1 MSRKLYKKLKKLD
14 LKKLENTLNND
25 AAAAPRSFGDGLG
38 LKQFQDYLQLEKK
51 YSPHTIVAY
60 INDLIF
66 FQEFIKINF
75 DQTNLLEVNYSLI
88 RSWIVTLVD
97 NNISNSSVN
106 RKLQSLKAFYKF
118 LLKTK
123 QIEINPLLKHKALK
137 TPKILQIPFSEKELD
152 NVLNN
157 VRFPDG
163 FDGIRDK
170 LIIDLF
176 YTTGIRRTE
185 LINLKISNISL
196 SSQTIKVLGKRNKER
211 IIPISPII
219 IQNIKNYIAER
230 TRLEHITDSDY
241 FFLMLKGI
249 KLNDSFVYRLI
260 NNYFGNVSEKVKKS
274 PHILRHTFATHLL
287 NNGADL
293 NSVKELL
300 GHSSLASTQIYTHSS
315 LSELKKVYENA
326 HPRNIK

>member
-1 MSRKLYKKLKKLD
+1 MKNN
-14 LKKLENTLNND
+14 LEYFNE
-25 AAAAPRSFGDGLG
+25 
-38 LKQFQDYLQLEKK
+38 YLQLEKK
-51 YSPHTIVAY
+51 YSQNTIVAY
-60 INDLIF
+60 INDLTF
-66 FQEFIKINF
+66 FQEFINSNF
-75 DQTNLLEVNYSLI
+75 DQTNLEEVNYSLI
-88 RSWIVTLVD
+88 RSWIVLMVD
-97 NNISNSSVN
+97 KEISNSSIN
-106 RKLQSLKAFYKF
+106 RKIQSLKGFYKF

-157 VRFPDG
+157 LKFPDG
-163 FDGIRDK
+163 FEGIRDK

-185 LINLKISNISL
+185 LINLKLSNISL
-196 SSQTIKVLGKRNKER
+196 SNSTIKVLGKRNKER
-211 IIPISPII
+211 IIPLMPII
-219 IQNIKNYIAER
+219 VQNIKFYLTER
-230 TRLEHITDSDY
+230 THLERITDNDY

-260 NNYFGNVSEKVKKS
+260 NNYFSNVSEKVKKS

-315 LSELKKVYENA
+315 LAELKKVYVNA
-326 HPRNIK
+326 HPRNLK